1 MNSDK
6 NDQKKV
12 KNMMALTKLM
22 AAIDKMEQSFE
33 YRYFQLYPLRQKI
46 YIICG
51 VSTWLPIAFSLF
63 AVPLLFCMNLQLLK
77 NCIGIALFWLGLQ
90 WVFLSLLALVHSC
103 TMYPKLLRINIL
115 SYLPSKLEFFTMGI
129 SILLVSIFLLKNKS
143 NFNIPAIS
151 IILHLSLCYSCMWL
165 CISLNFYKLGQKHN
179 KTQNSRLPWFSNFY
193 LRFVAAVTMP
203 PFLVTRKTFN
213 MNRSVDSVL
222 EDSEEH
228 NFLPYTTIDAND
240 HLLFIDYKEK
250 IYLNQR
256 ETSVT
261 QVQPACLSLH
271 LLENNTLSNHFK
283 KNQSPFMFFFDFFRK
298 VSCQRFYYRFHSFTT
313 NSFFLSACGST
324 LITFLTLFLCID
336 IWFPKIF
343 SFHFL
348 HRYII
353 YSLINTYSL
362 SNKIQSPHFSSSFN
376 GFSSTASQSV
386 LFFCWV
392 FFYALGILLL
402 TNSGVMIF
410 GQWIDFILFGSLSM
424 LNRNQ
429 LFDLKYPDHNLLLDL
444 YKMTFDQVQQAQFFF
459 DKVLH
464 DPTRTYCTP
473 NFADCHKQVNNV
485 KS

>member
-1 MNSDK
+1 
-6 NDQKKV
+6 
-12 KNMMALTKLM
+12 
-22 AAIDKMEQSFE
+22 
-33 YRYFQLYPLRQKI
+33 
-46 YIICG
+46 
-51 VSTWLPIAFSLF
+51 
-63 AVPLLFCMNLQLLK
+63 
-77 NCIGIALFWLGLQ
+77 
-90 WVFLSLLALVHSC
+90 
-103 TMYPKLLRINIL
+103 
-115 SYLPSKLEFFTMGI
+115 MGI

-151 IILHLSLCYSCMWL
+151 IILHLSAIFLVKSLLMKTERHFLKLLMTIFFMAALIFYNLIFIFLNLDDLSTFNDLTLQFYIKFFLSCSGLCYSCMWL